1 MDYSILITGF
11 SHEQP
16 DVLHPEGESPMTPSL
31 AVFFLLLGASEI
43 IVFLVCKLLSWYSNF
58 QFYTRDSFDWIHWD
72 SADKIETRI
81 DESLEKVIMRFPYQ
95 PSDKAFLACP
105 ICLVEYGK

>member
-16 DVLHPEGESPMTPSL
+16 DALHPEGETNVTPSL

-43 IVFLVCKLLSWYSNF
+43 LVFLICKILSWYSNF
-58 QFYTRDSFDWIHWD
+58 QFYTRDSFDWIHSD
-72 SADKIETRI
+72 SVEKVDSRI
-81 DESLEKVIMRFPYQ
+81 DENLEKVIVRFRY
-95 PSDKAFLACP
+95 KAAENVLLACP